1 MTEEREKR
9 AIGFLG
15 LCMKAGQ
22 LVSGQE
28 QCVQT
33 IRAGQA
39 ALALLDGAAS
49 DNTKKRVT
57 DACAAHDTPLYTLGA
72 GALGRSIGRSERMV
86 AALKPGGMADRLAE
100 LLNDNEDNRQYIAE
114 TRGCKR

>member
-1 MTEEREKR
+1 MTEAQEKR
-9 AIGFLG
+9 ATGFLG

-39 ALALLDGAAS
+39 ALALIDDAAS
-49 DNTKKRVT
+49 DNTKKRVA
-57 DACAAHDTPLYTLGA
+57 DACAAHQTPLYRLSA
-72 GALGRSIGRSERMV
+72 GALGRSIGRGERMV
-86 AALKPGGMADRLAE
+86 AAVKAGSMAARLTQ
-100 LLNDNEDNRQYIAE
+100 LLEDDQQA
-114 TRGCKR
+114 